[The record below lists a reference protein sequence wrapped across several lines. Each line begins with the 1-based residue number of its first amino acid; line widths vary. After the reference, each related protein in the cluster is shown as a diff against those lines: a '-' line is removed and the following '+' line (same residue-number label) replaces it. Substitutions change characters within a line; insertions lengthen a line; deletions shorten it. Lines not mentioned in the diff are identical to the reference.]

1 MLKVICGDTLKPKYP
16 WLRGKIFD
24 EYSYDLKRETLDD
37 PIVQDELREVDKIV
51 DVNGFCLT
59 KNDGTVIPP
68 QWLCQGTRQFI
79 MMAQNNN
86 LICDSV
92 FFGMNVYPFFS
103 RWAEERNVDVYMIT
117 SALGEGL
124 YKDMKGICLN
134 TGDYFN
140 NGMEMQDLVIDNRK
154 TVLDDMD
161 ENGRIWARHV
171 CNDDENNV
179 IMCGKPFYIETGLK
193 LNNGKLVMNERMRPC
208 R

>member
-1 MLKVICGDTLKPKYP
+1 
-16 WLRGKIFD
+16 
-24 EYSYDLKRETLDD
+24 
-37 PIVQDELREVDKIV
+37 
-51 DVNGFCLT
+51 
-59 KNDGTVIPP
+59 
-68 QWLCQGTRQFI
+68 

-103 RWAEERNVDVYMIT
+103 RWAEEKNVDVYIIT

-134 TGDYFN
+134 TGGYFN
-140 NGMEMQDLVIDNRK
+140 NGMEMQDLVLSNRK

-171 CNDDENNV
+171 CNDDDNNV
-179 IMCGKPFYIETGLK
+179 VMCGKPFYIETGLK
-193 LNNGKLVMNERMRPC
+193 LNNGKLVVDERMRPN